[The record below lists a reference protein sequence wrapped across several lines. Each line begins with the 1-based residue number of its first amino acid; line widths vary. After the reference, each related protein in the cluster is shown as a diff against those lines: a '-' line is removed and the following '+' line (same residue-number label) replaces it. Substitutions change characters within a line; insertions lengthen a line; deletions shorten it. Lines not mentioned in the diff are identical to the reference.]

1 MIKHNDE
8 LQSGDAVSTPA
19 DARMDWVTPAITVL
33 ARDTVESGRSVYPE
47 AVGLTTFSVS

>member
-1 MIKHNDE
+1 MLNDAKKPDTDN
-8 LQSGDAVSTPA
+8 SAPA